1 MAGGIAQQSRNL
13 FLTTGIAGI
22 AAVLGLAGG
31 QGLIL
36 VGGGEPRFDAPAV
49 AVQRFFESR
58 NTGLFA
64 TGSYLTVI
72 SLVIFLWFVAGVS
85 ALLREAGEEGPW
97 RANLALASGA
107 VLVATG
113 ILGAWELAAF
123 RVHEGLDPRVARLV
137 FDMGNLWFAN
147 SWVVLG
153 SFSLASGWAMVS
165 ARLAPRWLGWL
176 AIVAGVGL
184 VAARG
189 MWTTPF
195 WLFPYGLFWI
205 WVVVLSVRLI
215 RRRPRPYDAQVS
227 ATA

>member
-1 MAGGIAQQSRNL
+1 MAAGIAQQGRSP

-36 VGGGEPRFDAPAV
+36 VGGGEPPFDAPAA

-58 NTGLFA
+58 NSGLFA
-64 TGSYLTVI
+64 TGSYLTVV
-72 SLVIFLWFVAGVS
+72 SLVIFLWFVAGVT
-85 ALLREAGEEGPW
+85 ALLRDAGEEGPW
-97 RANLALASGA
+97 RANVVLASGT

-113 ILGAWELAAF
+113 ILGTWELAAF
-123 RVHEGLDPRVARLV
+123 RVQEGLDAQVARLV

-176 AIVAGVGL
+176 AVVAAVGL
-184 VAARG
+184 VVARG
-189 MWTTPF
+189 MWTTPL

-205 WVVVLSVRLI
+205 WVLVLSVRLI
-215 RRRPRPYDAQVS
+215 RRRPRPYEAQGS